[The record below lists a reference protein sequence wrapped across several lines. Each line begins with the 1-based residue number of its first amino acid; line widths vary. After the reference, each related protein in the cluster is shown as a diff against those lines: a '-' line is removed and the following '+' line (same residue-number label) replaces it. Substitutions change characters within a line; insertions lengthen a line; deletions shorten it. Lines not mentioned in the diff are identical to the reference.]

1 MKKVIIVGAGMAG
14 CEAAWQGAQ
23 RGIKV
28 DLYEMRPEK
37 STPAHKTE
45 KFAELVCSNSLRG
58 AGLENAVG
66 LLKEEMRQL
75 NSIIMESADINRV
88 PAGGALAVD
97 REGFSQY
104 ITDKVKNH
112 PNVTVINKEIET
124 ISQEDD
130 AITIIASGPL
140 TSEVLAKSIGEL
152 TGQDYFY
159 FYDAAAPLISKE
171 SIDMSKAYRASRYGK
186 GTADYINCPMDKE
199 EYEKFWQELTTAELA
214 PIKEFE
220 KAKFFEGCM
229 PVEEMARRGIDTLL
243 YGPLKPVGLED
254 PKTGKRPYA
263 VVQLRQDNAADS
275 LYNIVGFQ
283 THLKW
288 PEQKRVFGLIPGL
301 ENAEFVRYG
310 VMHRNTFINS
320 PELLRPTLQ
329 YKDRDD
335 LLFAGQMT
343 GVEGYIESAASGL
356 VAGVNAAYLAKGENP
371 VIFPEQTAHGS
382 MCKYI
387 TSAVA
392 KHFQP
397 MNANFGLMPPLE
409 ERIRDKKLKKQKI
422 AERALEFLAKFK
434 IDVLKLS
441 K

>member
-14 CEAAWQGAQ
+14 SEAAWQVAQ

-124 ISQEDD
+124 IPQEDD

-140 TSEVLAKSIGEL
+140 TSEVLAKSIGDL

>member
-14 CEAAWQGAQ
+14 SEAAWQVAQ

-124 ISQEDD
+124 IPQEDD

-288 PEQKRVFGLIPGL
+288 PEQKRVFGIIPGL